1 MDRRLL
7 EKAQN
12 EFPVTVRPWKSI
24 GNDLGITEEEVIERL
39 SRLSRRGVIRKIGP
53 SLDARH
59 VGLRAST
66 LIAMKVPKK
75 RVHNVAN
82 MISRYRDVSH
92 CYQREH
98 EYNLWFT
105 IAAHDEPELEK
116 ILEEIRRRT
125 GIAENDVLNLPSI
138 RTFKVDVSFQLT

>member
-7 EKAQN
+7 EKAQD
-12 EFPVTVRPWKSI
+12 EFPVIVRPWKSI
-24 GNDLGITEEEVIERL
+24 GNDLGITEEEVMERL

-53 SLDARH
+53 ALDARH

-116 ILEEIRRRT
+116 ILEEIRRRA
-125 GIAENDVLNLPSI
+125 GITEDDVLNLPSI

>member
-1 MDRRLL
+1 
-7 EKAQN
+7 
-12 EFPVTVRPWKSI
+12 
-24 GNDLGITEEEVIERL
+24 
-39 SRLSRRGVIRKIGP
+39 
-53 SLDARH
+53 
-59 VGLRAST
+59 
-66 LIAMKVPKK
+66 
-75 RVHNVAN
+75 

-116 ILEEIRRRT
+116 ILEEIRRRA
-125 GIAENDVLNLPSI
+125 GITEDDVLNLPSI